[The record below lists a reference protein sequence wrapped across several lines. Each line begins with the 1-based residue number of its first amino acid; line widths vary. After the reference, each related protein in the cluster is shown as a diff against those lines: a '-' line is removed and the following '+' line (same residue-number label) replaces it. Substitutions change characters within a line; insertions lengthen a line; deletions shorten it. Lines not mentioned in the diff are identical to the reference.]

1 MTDFKLSAEWIAQ
14 EGRNEADSTLCSL
27 LIEVNDRIVSEF
39 VDGKGQSV
47 KKLQIPVYYLAEW
60 IAENWWPLLWE
71 PRKSE
76 IEADDSGFL
85 SRHSML
91 TAQHGYALP
100 KITIVALGKSVE
112 LTASPRN
119 VPLANVRFRQRSQVS
134 CAREFVE
141 TQLKTFVQ
149 SVVDR
154 LGEARVSGTWLQDT
168 WTLISDTDPD
178 EAQFCRFAG
187 ALGLSPYDM
196 DEKIAG
202 TIERLQPFLGDR
214 SLMDL
219 CLAASPEQFPAVAAV
234 AESAL
239 EIVRDAPTSTLSPIE
254 AVALPKENL
263 SLPAYRRG
271 IQAAHLLRKR
281 LGISE
286 TDVHGATRVFD
297 LLQINTGLQTSSS
310 IQTIDESAV
319 TGAVVRDDNVMK
331 IGLLQQKETR
341 RRFAGAR
348 AIFSAWS
355 SEGPKETRLLTSAV
369 TRDQQANRA
378 FAAELTAPRS
388 LIQSRA
394 KGGRLSMSGVFDL
407 ASELQVSADVVA
419 HQADNAGIRAPQI

>member
-1 MTDFKLSAEWIAQ
+1 MTDFNISAEWIPQ
-14 EGRNEADSTLCSL
+14 EGRNEADSTLSSL
-27 LIEVNDRIVSEF
+27 LIEVNDRTVSEF
-39 VDGKGQSV
+39 VDGKGRTF
-47 KKLQIPVYYLAEW
+47 KKLQIPAYYLAEW
-60 IAENWWPLLWE
+60 VAENWWPLLWE

-76 IEADDSGFL
+76 VEADDSGFL
-85 SRHSML
+85 SRHSIL
-91 TAQHGYALP
+91 TAQHGFALP

-119 VPLANVRFRQRSQVS
+119 VPLAKVRFRHRSQIS
-134 CAREFVE
+134 CARDLVE
-141 TQLKTFVQ
+141 SQLRAFVQ

-168 WTLISDTDPD
+168 WTLVSDTDSD
-178 EAQFCRFAG
+178 EEQFCRFAG
-187 ALGLSPYDM
+187 ALGLSTYDV

-202 TIERLQPFLGDR
+202 TIERLQPLLGDR

-239 EIVRDAPTSTLSPIE
+239 EIVRHAPTSTLSPI
-254 AVALPKENL
+254 AAIALPKENL

-271 IQAAHLLRKR
+271 IQAAHLLRRR

-286 TDVHGATRVFD
+286 TDVRGATRVFD
-297 LLQINTGLQTSSS
+297 LLEINTGLQMSSS
-310 IQTIDESAV
+310 IQTTEESAI
-319 TGAVVRDDNVMK
+319 TGAVVRDDSVMR

-355 SEGPKETRLLTSAV
+355 SDGLTETRLLTSAV

-378 FAAELTAPRS
+378 FAAELTAPKA

-394 KGGRLSMSGVFDL
+394 KSGRLSTSGVFDL
-407 ASELQVSADVVA
+407 AFELQVSADVVA
-419 HQADNAGIRAPQI
+419 HQADNAGIRVPQI